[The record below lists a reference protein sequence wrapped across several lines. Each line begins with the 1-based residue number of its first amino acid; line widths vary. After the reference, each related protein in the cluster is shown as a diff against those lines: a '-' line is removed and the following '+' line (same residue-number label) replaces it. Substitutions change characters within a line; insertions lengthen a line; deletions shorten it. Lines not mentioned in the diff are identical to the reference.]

1 MKYIRFKSNNK
12 TSWGTL
18 EGDTVKELSGNYVL
32 SSTEETNNTFNIN
45 EVEMLSPVEPGKVIA
60 IGLNYKSHLG
70 DRPAPEVPEPFF
82 KLPDTLIGHNDDIIV
97 PKEAHQNDLTV
108 QPEAELCLVVGK
120 GGKRISQ
127 ENALSHVFGYTCGN
141 DVSVRNWQKDDLQW
155 WRAKSCDTF
164 TVVGPWIE
172 TEVDAAN
179 SQIVC
184 RINGNEVQNQNT
196 SDLLHGV
203 PRIIEFVSSMITL
216 NPGDVI
222 MTGTPGEPKN
232 MYDGDIVDVEIEGI
246 GILSNKIKNES

>member
-12 TSWGTL
+12 TAWGTL

-45 EVEMLSPVEPGKVIA
+45 EVEMLSPVDPGKVIA

-155 WRAKSCDTF
+155 WRAKSCDTV
-164 TVVGPWIE
+164 TVVGAWIE